1 MDRLGLVGMVT
12 DKKSPEDL
20 LAENEEL
27 KRELAKLKSNS
38 GLVLKKD
45 HRKEIARERQLIA
58 DFAIGI
64 SRGQTRDEIISELG
78 ITSNTYDIL
87 HTKYFTQVEK
97 EQEGK
102 SPLRIFSEY
111 VASQEELIRT
121 LWKFTDNSSKDKEY
135 RNAQAFVA
143 AVRAQSDIRDRIIKT
158 GQELGVI
165 VRTPEKV
172 LIIDGADARDMDTAE
187 LRHQA
192 MAKIRKVEKM
202 LEDSRK
208 KKTKAKVIQFRSK
221 EEQQEAG

>member
-1 MDRLGLVGMVT
+1 MT
-12 DKKSPEDL
+12 DDSKSAEDL
-20 LAENEEL
+20 IAENEAL
-27 KRELAKLKSNS
+27 KEELAKLKFNS

-45 HRKEIARERQLIA
+45 HRKEIARERQLLA

-87 HTKYFTQVEK
+87 HTKYFTQVDK

-102 SPLRIFSEY
+102 SSLRIFSEY
-111 VASQEELIRT
+111 VTSQDELIRT
-121 LWKFTDNSSKDKEY
+121 LWKFTDSSSKDSEY

-143 AVRAQSDIRDRIIKT
+143 AVRAQSDIRDRIIKM

-165 VRTPEKV
+165 VRTPEKILV
-172 LIIDGADARDMDTAE
+172 IDGADARDMDTNE

-192 MAKIRKVEKM
+192 IAKIRKVEKM
-202 LEDSRK
+202 LEESKRK
-208 KKTKAKVIQFRSK
+208 KVKAKVIQFRSK

>member
-1 MDRLGLVGMVT
+1 MDRLGLGGMA
-12 DKKSPEDL
+12 DNRKSAEDL
-20 LAENEEL
+20 LAENEAL
-27 KRELAKLKSNS
+27 KKELAKLKSNS

-45 HRKEIARERQLIA
+45 HRKEIARERQLLA

-87 HTKYFTQVEK
+87 HTKYFTQAEK

-111 VASQEELIRT
+111 VTSQEELIRT

-165 VRTPEKV
+165 VKTPEKILV
-172 LIIDGADARDMDTAE
+172 IDGADARDMDTAE

-192 MAKIRKVEKM
+192 IAKLRKVEKM
-202 LEDSRK
+202 LEESK
-208 KKTKAKVIQFRSK
+208 KKKVKAKVIQFRSK